1 MVYYLVLVKASAI
14 IKCNVYIYQA
24 ELDRVGYKH
33 KLEFEPKEAQKKRQR
48 NKNIIYFNPP
58 WSITCKTKVGKKFL
72 SLLDK
77 HFPKGSPLHPLINRK
92 KVKLSY
98 RCLPNMGAKL
108 SQHNKKLLRDP
119 PPQMGCNCR
128 NKATC
133 PMPGKCTTDKL
144 IYRATVTTNN
154 SVEKYVGLTAN
165 RFKDRYAGHKQ
176 SAYIWKLKRQN
187 KPYQIKFDV
196 VTRAAPFSP
205 VSGTCNLCNAEKY
218 QIDFHPDQ
226 ATLNS
231 RNELFNSCRH
241 KKSKLLVK
249 VKKKRRR
256 GS

>member
-1 MVYYLVLVKASAI
+1 
-14 IKCNVYIYQA
+14 
-24 ELDRVGYKH
+24 
-33 KLEFEPKEAQKKRQR
+33 
-48 NKNIIYFNPP
+48 
-58 WSITCKTKVGKKFL
+58 
-72 SLLDK
+72 
-77 HFPKGSPLHPLINRK
+77 
-92 KVKLSY
+92 
-98 RCLPNMGAKL
+98 MGAKL
-108 SQHNKKLLRDP
+108 SQHNKRLLKDP
-119 PPQMGCNCR
+119 PLQMGCNCR

-165 RFKDRYAGHKQ
+165 RFKDRYGGHKQ
-176 SAYIWKLKRQN
+176 DFEDEEKEHSTTLSAYIWKLKREN

-218 QIDFHPDQ
+218 QIIFHPDQ

-241 KKSKLLVK
+241 KKSKLLIK
-249 VKKKRRR
+249 VRKKGRRR